1 MFGFPNTIL
10 SFICYLFNANYIY
23 TLIPKLFVM
32 NIGGWGD
39 NNSLSTHS
47 HLSKYVKSGYPKKKK
62 NVKSGL
68 SLVQ

>member
-1 MFGFPNTIL
+1 MIADVWVSQYYFKL
-10 SFICYLFNANYIY
+10 YLFNANYIY
-23 TLIPKLFVM
+23 TLIPKFFVM

-39 NNSLSTHS
+39 NNSLSTYS
-47 HLSKYVKSGYPKKKK
+47 HLSKYVKSGYPKK